1 MMLDSAQD
9 LEKHPEKHPPSVTP
23 DAGTLDAALGSL
35 EIDAKDADEA
45 LSYLRDHPNA
55 DAVRQEAINILADP
69 KRLKKLVR
77 KIDLTI
83 VPCMVAVYFL
93 QYLSVE
99 KGISFNA
106 IRADTLWVGTRRQ
119 LATLRDFGKIH
130 ILLDKTTPTCP

>member
-1 MMLDSAQD
+1 MSTPLGEMTLNSAQD
-9 LEKHPEKHPPSVTP
+9 PEIQPEKHQPSVTL

-83 VPCMVAVYFL
+83 MPCMIAVYFL
-93 QYLSVE
+93 QFLSV
-99 KGISFNA
+99 
-106 IRADTLWVGTRRQ
+106 
-119 LATLRDFGKIH
+119 
-130 ILLDKTTPTCP
+130 

>member
-1 MMLDSAQD
+1 MLDSTQD
-9 LEKHPEKHPPSVTP
+9 PEKRPSVTP
-23 DAGTLDAALGSL
+23 DAGTLDTSLGSL

-45 LSYLRDHPNA
+45 FSYLRDHPDA

-83 VPCMVAVYFL
+83 MPCMIAVYFL

-106 IRADTLWVGTRRQ
+106 IRADLLLVETR
-119 LATLRDFGKIH
+119 
-130 ILLDKTTPTCP
+130 

>member
-1 MMLDSAQD
+1 MRISSTPGQ
-9 LEKHPEKHPPSVTP
+9 P
-23 DAGTLDAALGSL
+23 DAGTLDAALGSV

-55 DAVRQEAINILADP
+55 DALRQEAINILADP

-83 VPCMVAVYFL
+83 MPYLIAVYFL

-99 KGISFNA
+99 KGLSFNA
-106 IRADTLWVGTRRQ
+106 IRADTLWVGIR
-119 LATLRDFGKIH
+119 
-130 ILLDKTTPTCP
+130 

>member
-9 LEKHPEKHPPSVTP
+9 PEKHPEKHWPSVTP
-23 DAGTLDAALGSL
+23 DAGTLDTSLGSL

-45 LSYLRDHPNA
+45 FSYLRDHPDA

-83 VPCMVAVYFL
+83 MPCMIAVYFL

-106 IRADTLWVGTRRQ
+106 IRADPLWVETR
-119 LATLRDFGKIH
+119 
-130 ILLDKTTPTCP
+130 

>member
-9 LEKHPEKHPPSVTP
+9 LEKHPKNHRPSVTP
-23 DAGTLDAALGSL
+23 DTGTLDAALGSL

-55 DAVRQEAINILADP
+55 DAVRQEAISILADP

-93 QYLSVE
+93 QFLSVE

-106 IRADTLWVGTRRQ
+106 IRADTPWVGTRLQ
-119 LATLRDFGKIH
+119 
-130 ILLDKTTPTCP
+130 